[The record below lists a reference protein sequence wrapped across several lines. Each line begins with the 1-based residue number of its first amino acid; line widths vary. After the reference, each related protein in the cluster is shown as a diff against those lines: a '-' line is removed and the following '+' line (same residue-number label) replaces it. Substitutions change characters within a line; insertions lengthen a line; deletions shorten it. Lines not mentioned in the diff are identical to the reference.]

1 VDTQTA
7 DPLIGVLLDGRYRI
21 DSRVARGGMAT
32 VYVGFDTRLDRVVA
46 IKVMHATLADDEAFV
61 ARFHREAKSAA
72 RLSHPNVVSIYD
84 QGEDA
89 GRVFLVMEYVDGGTL
104 RARLRQEGR
113 LAPAA
118 ALSLMEPVLQA
129 LAAAHAAGI
138 VHRDVKPENILI
150 ASDGRVKVADFGLA
164 RAIEASGHTTTGLLI
179 GSVNYLAPEQVESGA
194 ADTRTDVY
202 AAGIMLFEM
211 LTGAPPYD
219 GDTPLSIAYRHVND
233 SVPAPSTLLVGVPP
247 VLDALV
253 VRTTQRNPADRPD
266 DARVLLADVRRA
278 QHSITAGR
286 SALALRPLDDAP
298 TIVTAAGLPA
308 VRDRQRTSLL
318 VQPTVGLPAQRVPVR
333 RHRLPRP
340 SKGVLLALVLT
351 LLFSVA
357 GLVGWQLGAGG
368 RVRTVKLPDVR
379 NRPVAEA
386 RTMLDGFR
394 LTEDAAHHET
404 VPKDAVISQSPEP
417 GAKVVPTAPVTLVVS
432 LGPDRV
438 EVPNLAGKTRDEAS
452 DLLESSRLK
461 LGRVFEAYSDTVA
474 AGVVMKTNPLAG
486 RPVRPGNKVE
496 LQVSIGPKPFAVPVV
511 VGKKLKDAQKVLED
525 AGLKVKASEVH
536 HDTVPAGQV
545 SKQDPKSGKVRKGD
559 TVTLEVSKGP
569 PLVEVPDVTGQRRR
583 EAERKLREAGF
594 NVRFRDFEGR
604 EGNRVFSQD
613 PAPRT
618 RAPKGSTVTL
628 FMF

>member
-7 DPLIGVLLDGRYRI
+7 DPLVGVLLDGRYRV

-32 VYVGFDTRLDRVVA
+32 VYIGFDTRLDRVVA

-104 RARLRQEGR
+104 RARLREEGR
-113 LAPAA
+113 LAPSA
-118 ALSLMEPVLQA
+118 ALGVMEPVLQA
-129 LAAAHAAGI
+129 LAAAHGAGI

-233 SVPAPSTLLVGVPP
+233 SVPAPSALLLGVPP
-247 VLDALV
+247 EIDALV
-253 VRTTQRNPADRPD
+253 VRATRRNPADRPA

-286 SALALRPLDDAP
+286 AALALRPLDDAP
-298 TIVTAAGLPA
+298 TVVTAAGVPA
-308 VRDRQRTSLL
+308 VRDG
-318 VQPTVGLPAQRVPVR
+318 QPTALLARQTITVPPAGAPPR
-333 RHRLPRP
+333 RRRLPRP
-340 SKGVLLALVLT
+340 SRGVVIALVLT

-368 RVRTVKLPDVR
+368 KVRTVKLPDVR
-379 NRPVAEA
+379 NRSVAEA
-386 RTMLDGFR
+386 RTLLEGFHI
-394 LTEDAAHHET
+394 TESAEHHET
-404 VPKDAVISQSPEP
+404 VPKDVVIGQSPEA
-417 GAKVVPTAPVTLVVS
+417 GAKVVRTSPVTIVVS

-438 EVPNLAGKTRDEAS
+438 EVPTLVGKTRDEARA
-452 DLLESSRLK
+452 LLQNSRLK
-461 LGRVFEAYSDTVA
+461 LGEVFEAFSDTVPP
-474 AGVVMKTNPLAG
+474 GVVMKTNPAAG
-486 RPVRPGNKVE
+486 ASVKPGNKVE
-496 LQVSIGPKPFAVPVV
+496 LQVSKGPKPFAVPVV
-511 VGKKLKDAQKVLED
+511 VGKKLKAAQKVLED
-525 AGLKVKASEVH
+525 AGLKVKVNEAH
-536 HDTVPAGQV
+536 HDTVPAGDVISQA
-545 SKQDPKSGKVRKGD
+545 PKSGKVRKGD
-559 TVTLEVSKGP
+559 TVTLKVSKGP
-569 PLVEVPDVTGQRRR
+569 PLVEVPDVTGERRR
-583 EAERKLREAGF
+583 DAERELREAGF
-594 NVRFRDFEGR
+594 NVQFRDFEGR

-613 PAPRT
+613 PGPGT